1 MSGEAR
7 YSQPIE
13 PTPRDVGGPI
23 VKVGF
28 IGKGAHKR
36 VGFIFLNQRGKVA
49 QAEVTA
55 ETQAKQNPRGFF
67 QSLARIVFGGP
78 R

>member
-1 MSGEAR
+1 MSAPR

-13 PTPRDVGGPI
+13 ATPRDVGGPV
-23 VKVGF
+23 VKAGF

-36 VGFIFLNQRGKVA
+36 VGFIFLNAKGKVTE
-49 QAEVTA
+49 AEATRENEA
-55 ETQAKQNPRGFF
+55 NLHPRGFF
-67 QSLARIVFGGP
+67 QSLARIFGGGSQ